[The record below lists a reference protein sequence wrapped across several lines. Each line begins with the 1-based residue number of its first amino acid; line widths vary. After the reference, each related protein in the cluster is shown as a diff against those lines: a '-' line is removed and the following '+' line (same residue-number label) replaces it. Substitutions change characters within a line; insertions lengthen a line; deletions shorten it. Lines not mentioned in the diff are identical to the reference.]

1 MTDLTTACSA
11 LPRAMRHQDRR
22 ALRPAR
28 ERDFIRTIARL
39 MSWFWVQWR
48 RREIIRA
55 LNKVDDH
62 LLRDAGIER
71 HSIEALVDQLIAR
84 WH

>member
-11 LPRAMRHQDRR
+11 PPRS
-22 ALRPAR
+22 LRDER
-28 ERDFIRTIARL
+28 ERQPAGPRGVIHTIARAL
-39 MSWFWVQWR
+39 SWIWLQWR

-55 LNKVDDH
+55 LDKVDDH

-71 HSIEALVDQLIAR
+71 GGIEDFVDTLIAR
-84 WH
+84 WR

>member
-11 LPRAMRHQDRR
+11 LPRSLRQRGWR
-22 ALRPAR
+22 ALPPAKR
-28 ERDFIRTIARL
+28 RSFTRTIARML
-39 MSWFWVQWR
+39 SWIWLQWR

-55 LNKVDDH
+55 LEKVDDH

-71 HSIEALVDQLIAR
+71 CSIEDTVDTLIAR
-84 WH
+84 WR

>member
-11 LPRAMRHQDRR
+11 LPRGLRQDHAAPRTAER
-22 ALRPAR
+22 
-28 ERDFIRTIARL
+28 RDFTRTIARML
-39 MSWFWVQWR
+39 SWIWRQWR

-55 LNKVDDH
+55 LDKVDDR

-71 HSIEALVDQLIAR
+71 GGIEDFVDTLMTR
-84 WH
+84 WR